1 MCVCVCVCVIVII
14 IHLTHKLFAMLPRA
28 CAVKW
33 LIGVASAFAGH
44 GGEVVQLLGSL
55 FMTNKPFAFY

>member
-1 MCVCVCVCVIVII
+1 
-14 IHLTHKLFAMLPRA
+14 MLPWA
-28 CAVKW
+28 CAVKS

-44 GGEVVQLLGSL
+44 GGERVQLLGSL